1 MERIASIMYLKDG
14 FAEEYKARHDNLWP
28 EMEQALKAHGAQN
41 YSIFLD
47 DNTHVLFAYL
57 EVENKEKYEKIA
69 STDICKK
76 WWAYME
82 PLMDTNSDNSPVSKN
97 LTEVFYLA

>member
-14 FAEEYKARHDNLWP
+14 FSEEYKARHDDLWP
-28 EMEQALKAHGAQN
+28 EMEQALKEHGAQN

-57 EVENKEKYEKIA
+57 EVENREKYDKIA
-69 STDICKK
+69 ETEICKK

-82 PLMDTNSDNSPVSKN
+82 PLMETNEDNSPVSKS
-97 LTEVFYLA
+97 LTSVFYLA